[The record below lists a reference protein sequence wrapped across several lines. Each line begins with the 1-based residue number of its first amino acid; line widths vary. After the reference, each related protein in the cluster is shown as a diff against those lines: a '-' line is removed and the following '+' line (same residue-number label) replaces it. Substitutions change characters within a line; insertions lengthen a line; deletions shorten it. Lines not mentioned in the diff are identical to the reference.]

1 MVIQQPELLQIPWA
15 GSAQWRGTRRE
26 QNDAMFLSDYDPV
39 RGMLIA
45 LADGIGLEAD
55 AGNAARAAVE
65 AIRNDF
71 LRKEPMG
78 SLHRQT
84 LRLIGSAHAA
94 IREMNDRNEAE
105 GHPPVGASAACLVI
119 RGRRAGFSSAGNV
132 RLFLIRGGRMLQ
144 LNRDHLLSLEAEERD
159 ILSGEAPDID
169 PEWAKRVTAFIGMDG
184 LQKVDCQQTPVFLIP
199 RDRILV
205 MSSGLYGVL
214 SEEEIIELA
223 GNGPPQQAAEAV
235 IGRVRSLGLPSQSN
249 ISVALVQMGQ

>member
-1 MVIQQPELLQIPWA
+1 MP
-15 GSAQWRGTRRE
+15 
-26 QNDAMFLSDYDPV
+26 
-39 RGMLIA
+39 
-45 LADGIGLEAD
+45 
-55 AGNAARAAVE
+55 GNAARAAVE

-71 LRKEPMG
+71 LRKEPME

-84 LRLIGSAHAA
+84 LRLIGTAHAA
-94 IREMNDRNEAE
+94 IRGLNDRNEAE
-105 GHPPVGASAACLVI
+105 GLPPVGAAAACLVI

-199 RDRILV
+199 RDRILAFCE
-205 MSSGLYGVL
+205 LRAYGVL